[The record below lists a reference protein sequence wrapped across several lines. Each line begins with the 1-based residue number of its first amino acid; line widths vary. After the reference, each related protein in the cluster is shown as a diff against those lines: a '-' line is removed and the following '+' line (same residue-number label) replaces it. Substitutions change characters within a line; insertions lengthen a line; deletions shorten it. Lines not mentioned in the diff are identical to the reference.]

1 MEIKDL
7 SELLDVK
14 RNTGFIEQNRKGAN
28 NYGENVSNLSFN
40 KNFSKAG
47 DFPLANIVKVPG
59 VRKLSEILFIQGLSD
74 VHIYIPRK
82 SIPVLKFN
90 KIGVPVCR
98 IAVNGII
105 NPPFEVEIDK
115 KIEEG
120 SMFIESEDK
129 LNTRRMRVTR
139 SFSMDRMI
147 EHIFMRILPLKPFP
161 TYKTGAATFFKLYGE
176 KPINEGLVLI
186 SGKTGSGKSSLLA
199 SILQEYLNKYPV
211 HVLTIEDPIEYILF
225 EGAGY
230 ATQKEVYSD
239 VPDFPSALRLAMRET
254 PHIILVG
261 EIRDQET
268 AISVLN
274 AAETGHLVFGTIHAQ
289 EASGITE
296 RILGLTDSATASNQ
310 RIALTLKVCIN
321 VSNYRGA
328 YTYNFTTM
336 TDALRNLILGGSL
349 RHWKTYAKE
358 EEVTITANNGAAN
371 NYDL

>member
-7 SELLDVK
+7 SELLEME
-14 RNTGFIEQNRKGAN
+14 RNEDSIRQHRKIMN
-28 NYGENVSNLSFN
+28 DYSESDFNSSLDKSF
-40 KNFSKAG
+40 SQAG
-47 DFPLANIVKVPG
+47 DFPLENIVRVPG
-59 VRKLSEILFIQGLSD
+59 AKKLSEILFRQGLSD
-74 VHIYIPRK
+74 VHVYIPRK
-82 SIPVLKFN
+82 NIPVFKHN

-105 NPPFEVEIDK
+105 KPPFEIELDK
-115 KIEEG
+115 SIEEG
-120 SMFIESEDK
+120 SMFVESEDK
-129 LNTRRMRVTR
+129 AHTRRIRVTR
-139 SFSMDRMI
+139 SFSMDRMV
-147 EHIFMRILPLKPFP
+147 EHIFMRILPIKPLP
-161 TYKTGAATFFKLYGE
+161 TSKTGAATFFKLYGE

-199 SILQEYLNKYPV
+199 SILQEYLSKYPV

-230 ATQKEVYSD
+230 ATQKEVHTD

-254 PHIILVG
+254 PNIILVG

-296 RILGLTDSATASNQ
+296 RILGLTDGASASNQ

-321 VSNYRGA
+321 VSNYRGF

-358 EEVTITANNGAAN
+358 EEVTINANSGI
-371 NYDL
+371 